1 MMERDG
7 LREKRLTETFLEYV
21 QQLILTGDLAA
32 GERLPPERELAGK
45 TGVSRP
51 VVHEALVRLE
61 EKGLLNIV
69 PRHGVFVADYLQSG
83 RFETFGLIEQYLG
96 ELDDQSRLLIIDQ
109 RRAVELSM
117 IGHAALEATLDDLSL
132 LQRHLMAER
141 KEGLR
146 HPDRRVRMEYEFHLI
161 LSGSCASK
169 GYALMLSILAPFW
182 EQRPA
187 WLKTDDELYGQVIGY
202 HSMIVD
208 ALMAQDGQRASEV
221 LLTLLDTL
229 VPRTEMMGPSST

>member
-32 GERLPPERELAGK
+32 GERLPPERELAQK

-61 EKGLLNIV
+61 EKGLVQIV
-69 PRHGVFVADYLQSG
+69 PRHGVFVVDYLHSG
-83 RFETFGLIEQYLG
+83 RFETFGSIERFLGGLDEQSISLI
-96 ELDDQSRLLIIDQ
+96 
-109 RRAVELSM
+109 VELRRTVELTM
-117 IGHAALEATLDDLSL
+117 IGHAAVEATLDDLAV
-132 LQRHLMAER
+132 LQRHLMAEQ

-146 HPDRRVRMEYEFHLI
+146 HRDRRVGMEYEFHLI
-161 LSGSCASK
+161 LSRACSSK
-169 GYALMLSILAPFW
+169 GYALMLSILASYW
-182 EQRPA
+182 EGRPA
-187 WLKTDDELYGQVIGY
+187 WLATDDELYGQIVGY
-202 HSMIVD
+202 HTMIVD
-208 ALMAQDGQRASEV
+208 ALMAQDGQRATEV

-229 VPRTEMMGPSST
+229 VPRPEVGTF